1 MLDAF
6 DFSQQ
11 DCGSVRL
18 SIIRRSE
25 AVKPFQFLSFRLS
38 GTLESQPT
46 SSPRHSQKNAL
57 LN

>member
-11 DCGSVRL
+11 DCGSARL

-38 GTLESQPT
+38 GTLESQT
-46 SSPRHSQKNAL
+46 NVVASPQPKECTP
-57 LN
+57 